1 MVTPLRSTELIF
13 GKALPVLFLS
23 YLNFLVMLGLVVFVF
38 KVPMRGSWGLLL
50 IIAFFYLLIEMVWGL
65 AISAVSR
72 TQVQAL
78 LLAFTLIMV
87 EVVFSGYAFPVEN
100 MPWLLQRLANFVP
113 IKHWL
118 LILRN
123 ILLKG
128 AGLDIFWKEV
138 LSLAA
143 LGLVIIVGTI
153 LFLRRR
159 LE

>member
-1 MVTPLRSTELIF
+1 
-13 GKALPVLFLS
+13 
-23 YLNFLVMLGLVVFVF
+23 
-38 KVPMRGSWGLLL
+38 
-50 IIAFFYLLIEMVWGL
+50 
-65 AISAVSR
+65 
-72 TQVQAL
+72 
-78 LLAFTLIMV
+78 
-87 EVVFSGYAFPVEN
+87 